1 MALTKPRETWSGS
14 FGFIL
19 AAIGSAVGLG
29 NIWRFPYVTGENGG
43 AAFYLIYIGCIF
55 LVGIP
60 VMLAEILIGRHS
72 RRNAVGAF
80 SSMKPDT
87 PWSAVGWLCIATG
100 FIILSYYSVV
110 GGWVLHY
117 CYLALTNHFSSNSP
131 ESLTGLFDSLAGNSF
146 LQLSWHGIFMLMTII
161 IVAGGINRGIELA
174 NKIMMPSLFLLL
186 CALMFYALQ
195 TGGAAKAINF
205 LSEPRW
211 SQVSPQSVLEALGQA
226 LFSLSLGMAAMVT
239 YGSYLKHDGSIT
251 RCALYIAAG
260 DTLVATLSGF
270 VIFPIVFTFGLE
282 VGAGPSLIFKT
293 LPVAFSQLPGGYLV
307 ALAFFTLLAFAA
319 LTSAMSLLEVVA
331 AYAIDQLGW
340 SRKKASWC
348 LGGLIFALGVPSAL
362 QGDFLGFMDGLATNY
377 LLPIG
382 ALLIAIF
389 AGWAVSNQ
397 VRQAAFDGNERAS
410 LLYHGWLAVIRF
422 ISPVALILIFLHQLQ
437 IF

>member
-1 MALTKPRETWSGS
+1 MTTNVRETWSGS
-14 FGFIL
+14 LGFIL

-43 AAFYLIYIGCIF
+43 AAFFLIYIACIF

-80 SSMKPDT
+80 SSMKPGT
-87 PWSAVGWLCIATG
+87 PWSAVGWLCIGTG

-117 CYLALTNHFSSNSP
+117 CYLALTNQFSSDSP
-131 ESLTGLFDSLAGNSF
+131 ESLTKLFDALAGNSGLQVF
-146 LQLSWHGIFMLMTII
+146 LHLVFMLITIT

-186 CALMFYALQ
+186 CALMLYALQ

-260 DTLVATLSGF
+260 DTLVATLAGF
-270 VIFPIVFTFGLE
+270 VIFPIVFTFDLE
-282 VGAGPSLIFKT
+282 IAAGPSLIFKT
-293 LPVAFSQLPGGYLV
+293 LPVAFNQLPGGYLV
-307 ALAFFTLLAFAA
+307 ALAFFILLAFAA

-340 SRKKASWC
+340 SRKRASWV
-348 LGGLIFALGVPSAL
+348 LGGLIFALGVPSTL
-362 QGDFLGFMDGLATNY
+362 QERFLGFMDGLATNY

-382 ALLIAIF
+382 ALSIALF
-389 AGWAVSNQ
+389 AGWALSHK
-397 VRQAAFDGNERAS
+397 VRQAAFDGDEQTS
-410 LLYHGWLAVIRF
+410 WIYQGWLLVIRF
-422 ISPVALILIFLHQLQ
+422 ISPVALTLIFLHQLQ
-437 IF
+437 FF